1 MRRARL
7 RDARTQSR
15 NIGQVNVLKMRG
27 EVLAGQLLRQ
37 TGTGLVVD
45 IEEDH
50 CRCLTCE
57 VARDRSSDPRCTTG
71 DQNDLAREIRIN
83 SRHDCFP

>member
-7 RDARTQSR
+7 RDACTQSR

-57 VARDRSSDPRCTTG
+57 VARDRCADPRLTAGNQT
-71 DQNDLAREIRIN
+71 DLPAR
-83 SRHDCFP
+83 SG